1 MITFAT
7 NTAKNT
13 LEYTKLLLRSLKE
26 NLDNKEHEIL
36 VFIDSDNDGTL
47 EYLRS
52 IKSDF
57 HDLKIVTH
65 KVSPIIGPE
74 RNCNLIVDL
83 AKYDIVSYL
92 QSDMVISKHYDT
104 QILNSLEDNTIM
116 SSTRIEPPLHWQS
129 QMTFT
134 ANFGLDPNTF
144 KFDEFISY
152 AETVKSNKEIEYFF
166 APYTFHKDTWN
177 KMGGYDTVFRRSRC
191 DSDLVQ
197 RCKHLGIKL
206 KQTFASNVYHFTCV
220 SSRGK
225 NWFDQTNQRAQDR
238 VKLQNL
244 ADQIEL
250 RRFFKKWGN
259 FNHGEKL
266 LKKYDCDLVI
276 KGTNELEVLSN
287 AYRLEPYFSR
297 VWIEYQTGI
306 NTLIDAHSKDH
317 DPANQLYDFT
327 QEDWEN
333 SKKFYNQID
342 YSKIYLFGNPTT
354 YSVKIEMDLDKKE
367 FSFLSENTLLNLNQL
382 IEQTEPGDYES
393 GNCIISVREAKDI
406 TPPLKVEN
414 PPFDMSLLTIE

>member
-13 LEYTKLLLRSLKE
+13 LEYTKLLLESLKQ

-36 VFIDSDNDGTL
+36 IFIDSDNDGTL
-47 EYLRS
+47 EYLKS

-65 KVSPIIGPE
+65 DVTPVLGPE
-74 RNCNLIVDL
+74 RNINLIVDL

-104 QILNSLEDNTIM
+104 EILNSLEENTIM
-116 SSTRIEPPLHWQS
+116 SSTRIEPPLHGQS
-129 QMTFT
+129 DTTFT
-134 ANFGLDPNTF
+134 ANFGLSPEDF
-144 KFDEFISY
+144 QFEQFINY
-152 AETVKSNKEIEYFF
+152 AETVKSDKQIDYFF
-166 APYTFHKDTWN
+166 APYTFHKDTWY

-197 RCKHLGIKL
+197 RCLHLGIKI
-206 KQTFASNVYHFTCV
+206 KQTYAANVYHFTCV

-225 NWFDQTNQRAQDR
+225 NWYDQNNQAAQER

-250 RRFFKKWGN
+250 RKFVKRWGN

-276 KGTNELEVLSN
+276 KGSDKYSVSN
-287 AYRLEPYFSR
+287 IAYTLQPYFSR
-297 VWIEYQTGI
+297 VWIQYKEGI
-306 NTLIDAHSKDH
+306 DKILEAHNYDQ
-317 DPANQLYDFT
+317 DPANELYSFT
-327 QEDWEN
+327 KEDWEV
-333 SKKFYNQID
+333 SKKYYNQID
-342 YSKIYLFGNPTT
+342 YSQIYFVGEPENYNAKI
-354 YSVKIEMDLDKKE
+354 VVDLDSTE
-367 FSFLSENTLLNLNQL
+367 YNFLSQETLLVLSDL
-382 IEQTEPGDYES
+382 IEQTEPGDYQS
-393 GNCIISVREAKDI
+393 GNCIFSIKQKVDI
-406 TPPLKVEN
+406 TPPFKVEN